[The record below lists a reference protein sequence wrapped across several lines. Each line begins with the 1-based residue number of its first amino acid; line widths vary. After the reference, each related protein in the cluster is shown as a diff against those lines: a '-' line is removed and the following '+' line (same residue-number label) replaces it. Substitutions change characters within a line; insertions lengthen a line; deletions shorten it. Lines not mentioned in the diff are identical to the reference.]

1 MAESSRV
8 GDDHRAVVTAVPTL
22 LSLAPSTSGWNSHPK
37 FSSFTHTPFY
47 CEENVYLLCKKL
59 CMLGVA
65 DPTALD
71 LFVVFISNDHKKVG
85 LVCIFPRHALT
96 MYKGFHSNMSIDIAI
111 KIQNDLLHALIPL
124 WNQKASKSSDKLVI
138 WDYHVICIQ
147 IVNQKNAEEGRSSHL
162 IWDLDSNLPFPLPLD
177 QYVSETF
184 RLHLPL
190 MSTYKRILRVIH
202 APIFLQH
209 FASNRTHMRDPHG
222 NWIAPPPNYEPIIAQ
237 DGSENNLDE
246 YVRIR
251 AADAMTDINA
261 LVDGLYSNKY
271 GVLISEAMLEAFFS
285 LIH

>member
-1 MAESSRV
+1 ME
-8 GDDHRAVVTAVPTL
+8 P
-22 LSLAPSTSGWNSHPK
+22 
-37 FSSFTHTPFY
+37 
-47 CEENVYLLCKKL
+47 
-59 CMLGVA
+59 
-65 DPTALD
+65 
-71 LFVVFISNDHKKVG
+71 
-85 LVCIFPRHALT
+85 
-96 MYKGFHSNMSIDIAI
+96 
-111 KIQNDLLHALIPL
+111 QIPL

-147 IVNQKNAEEGRSSHL
+147 IVNQKNTEEGRFSHL
-162 IWDLDSNLPFPLPLD
+162 IWDLDSSLPFPLPLD
-177 QYVSETF
+177 QYISETF

-190 MSTYKRILRVIH
+190 KSTYKRVLRVIH

-209 FASNRTHMRDPHG
+209 FSSNRTHMRDPHG

-271 GVLISEAMLEAFFS
+271 GVLEGEEEMQVVAIDAYVQFKWSYKSFCTPMIPPSVHMIHDASKHMRDQQVEISVEVKL
-285 LIH
+285 